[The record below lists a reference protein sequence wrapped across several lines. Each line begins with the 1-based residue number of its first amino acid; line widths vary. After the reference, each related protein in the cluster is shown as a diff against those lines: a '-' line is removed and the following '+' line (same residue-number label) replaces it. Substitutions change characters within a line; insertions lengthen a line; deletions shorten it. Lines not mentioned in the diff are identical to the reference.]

1 MQEEDPYGSL
11 DKYDRVADRVL
22 ERFPEL
28 DYKKVYHAGDTR
40 DHRNNNIEIAVRG
53 GSVRIGHGLNIIQR
67 INFLPHCSNVCFE
80 LNPISNLITA
90 SSARADLRLST
101 APILLG
107 LGYPVSISPDD
118 PGKFG
123 YEDCTVDFFASAVS
137 FNWTLKHL
145 KLVGIHSINHAV
157 CTEGARL
164 KLLRSFRERWDEWVS
179 TFISV

>member
-1 MQEEDPYGSL
+1 M
-11 DKYDRVADRVL
+11 KY
-22 ERFPEL
+22 PHL
-28 DYKKVYHAGDTR
+28 DYKKCYHAGDTR
-40 DHRNNNIEIAVRG
+40 NHLNNNIQIAVKA

-67 INFLPHCSNVCFE
+67 IQFLPHCADVCFE

-90 SSARADLRLST
+90 SSGKLDLRLST

-145 KLVGIHSINHAV
+145 KLVAVHSINHSI
-157 CTEGARL
+157 CTSGQRL
-164 KLLRSFRERWDEWVS
+164 KLHKAFDQRWSQWIE
-179 TFISV
+179 